1 MRMFDDTIASIRRP
15 GELSVW
21 QRLALIATRV
31 PCQRQV
37 LVSHAIWPV
46 PYRSFNTRPEPS
58 NEDPRHLHAPVG
70 YRFRSVTIFRSFCPR
85 L

>member
-1 MRMFDDTIASIRRP
+1 MIHSP
-15 GELSVW
+15 LSEDLGNSLFGRDW
-21 QRLALIATRV
+21 HSSRHG
-31 PCQRQV
+31 CQRQV

-70 YRFRSVTIFRSFCPR
+70 YRFRSVTIFRSFYDVLSFGPR

>member
-31 PCQRQV
+31 PKTGAGLSCDMACALQV
-37 LVSHAIWPV
+37 I
-46 PYRSFNTRPEPS
+46 
-58 NEDPRHLHAPVG
+58 
-70 YRFRSVTIFRSFCPR
+70 
-85 L
+85 